1 MDEAILKGKVARILS
16 EVMGFPEDQIDE
28 GSSPDTVES
37 WDSLKH
43 MHLILAL
50 EEQFEVHF
58 TDEKIVE
65 MLSVASIITALNEH
79 ISS

>member
-1 MDEAILKGKVARILS
+1 MDEASLEGKVARILS
-16 EVMGFPEDQIDE
+16 EVMGIPEDQIDE
-28 GSSPDTVES
+28 QSSPDTVEN
-37 WDSLKH
+37 WDSVKH
-43 MHLILAL
+43 MYLILAL

-65 MLSVASIITALNEH
+65 MLSVKSIIAALNDY